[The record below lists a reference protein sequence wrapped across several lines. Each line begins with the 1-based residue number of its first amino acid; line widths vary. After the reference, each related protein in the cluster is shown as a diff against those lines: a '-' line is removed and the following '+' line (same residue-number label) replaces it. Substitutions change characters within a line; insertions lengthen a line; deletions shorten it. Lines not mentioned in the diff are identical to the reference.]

1 MNGAAI
7 FYRSSNASYYS
18 PLCEF
23 RDYVSNLILNEM
35 YYLFFIEFTLTN
47 FQIVFRHIEVITS
60 KTICPL
66 KRDFDFRQSI
76 QI

>member
-23 RDYVSNLILNEM
+23 RDSVSNLILNEM
-35 YYLFFIEFTLTN
+35 YYLFFEIEFTLTN

-66 KRDFDFRQSI
+66 KRNGSFWQ
-76 QI
+76 